1 MLRMILSDTPGLR
14 RGPSRGLLVCVVAI
28 ALAACGGDDDA
39 AGDTTEPAPLV
50 ATMTIWAD
58 VTSHV
63 ACGEHVTS
71 IVPAGADPHSFEP
84 SLRDREF
91 LTNAGLVVA
100 NGAGL
105 EESMSDLVSTAAGEG
120 VPVVTIADHVEVVD
134 GDPHLWQDPR
144 RVITALDAIET
155 AVVATGRDAATIGA
169 CTDAYRAELTALDQ
183 DLVATLAAVPPDRR
197 VLVTNHDAFGY
208 FAERYG
214 FTIIGTVIPSL
225 STLGESSAGQLA
237 ELSDKIE
244 QYHVPAIFAERLGSA
259 HDAEALADRLGVKV
273 VELDSD
279 ALESDGPGA
288 SYTGMMRTNASAI
301 AAALS

>member
-1 MLRMILSDTPGLR
+1 VIVVQ
-14 RGPSRGLLVCVVAI
+14 LVVLVVVVAGA
-28 ALAACGGDDDA
+28 ALALTACAGGDDGHAD
-39 AGDTTEPAPLV
+39 GPAPLV
-50 ATMTIWAD
+50 ATTTIWAD

-63 ACGEHVTS
+63 ACGEHVDS

-84 SLRDREF
+84 SLRDRER
-91 LTNAGLVVA
+91 LTGAGVVIA

-105 EESMSDLVSTAAGEG
+105 EGSLTDLVDTAAGNG
-120 VPVVTIADHVEVVD
+120 VPVVDVADLVDVVG
-134 GDPHLWQDPR
+134 GDPHVWQDPR
-144 RVITALDAIET
+144 RVIAALDTIES
-155 AVVATGRDAATIGA
+155 AVVAAGRDAAAVRT
-169 CTDAYRAELTALDQ
+169 CTDTYRAELTALDA
-183 DLVATLAAVPPDRR
+183 DLAATLPPIPPDRR
-197 VLVTNHDAFGY
+197 VMVTNHDAFGY

-237 ELSDKIE
+237 DLSDKID

-259 HDAEALADRLGVKV
+259 HDAEALANRLGVKV

-288 SYTGMMRTNASAI
+288 SYTGMMRANAAAI
-301 AAALS
+301 AAALQ